1 MHNRTNPPQ
10 IVQTVYP
17 GQLQGVASEPGLAET
32 TVCNGVVARDGIVLS
47 MGLAVL

>member
-1 MHNRTNPPQ
+1 MHNRASPPK

-17 GQLQGVASEPGLAET
+17 GLLEGVVSEPGLAET